1 MVKLSLPA
9 EIVDDDGRVRLQ
21 LSEKSAI
28 SDVNDVPAYN
38 ADWGPR
44 RGFRQ
49 GDTVPDLPIVDL
61 DGNEVRFSQ
70 FLGKRYIL
78 YCRASW

>member
-1 MVKLSLPA
+1 VVKLSLPA

-49 GDTVPDLPIVDL
+49 GDTVPDLPFVDL